1 MQQPNKA
8 STAEARK
15 NSKKERKKKNI
26 EPKRDRRTDQ
36 RAPIYLYL
44 NQEERERER
53 ERERVER
60 GEKFRDRE
68 RGGDWSAYDQRKV
81 ETEEMSSVWF
91 GRRRLVLCFYYLLP
105 LCFFE
110 PLCFSFV

>member
-53 ERERVER
+53 ER
-60 GEKFRDRE
+60 
-68 RGGDWSAYDQRKV
+68 
-81 ETEEMSSVWF
+81 
-91 GRRRLVLCFYYLLP
+91 
-105 LCFFE
+105 
-110 PLCFSFV
+110 

>member
-36 RAPIYLYL
+36 RAPSYLYL

-53 ERERVER
+53 ERERE
-60 GEKFRDRE
+60 
-68 RGGDWSAYDQRKV
+68 
-81 ETEEMSSVWF
+81 
-91 GRRRLVLCFYYLLP
+91 
-105 LCFFE
+105 
-110 PLCFSFV
+110 

>member
-53 ERERVER
+53 EEREER
-60 GEKFRDRE
+60 NSETEREAETGLPTTSEK
-68 RGGDWSAYDQRKV
+68 SKQRK
-81 ETEEMSSVWF
+81 
-91 GRRRLVLCFYYLLP
+91 
-105 LCFFE
+105 
-110 PLCFSFV
+110 